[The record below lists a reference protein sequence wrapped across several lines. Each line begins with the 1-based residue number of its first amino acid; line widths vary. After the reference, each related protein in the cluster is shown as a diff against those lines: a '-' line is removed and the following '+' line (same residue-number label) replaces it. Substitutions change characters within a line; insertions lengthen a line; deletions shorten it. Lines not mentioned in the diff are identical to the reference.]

1 MSSAASSHD
10 VCREEVKR
18 FGVDTGGTFTDV
30 VARDTSG
37 ALHVHKLLSSPS
49 DPSEAISDG
58 VHALLDASDKSFSL
72 VHGTTVATNAL
83 LERRGARALLF
94 TTWGFEDLLELAR
107 QNRPDLYTFQ
117 VRRPPPLI
125 LPEDCLGVRERVRF
139 DGSVEVALEE
149 EEVGRILD
157 EVARRRDEID
167 AVAICFLH
175 AYAYP
180 EHELK
185 LASRLRDAF
194 PDLFVSA
201 SAEIVREFREYE
213 RASTTSVNAYVGPVM
228 SRYLER
234 LSSRLSAADEIEIFE
249 SSGARASI
257 ERTSRFPVHTALS
270 GPAGGVV
277 GAMAVARELGIDRII
292 TFDMGGTSTDVAL
305 CDGGAT
311 LGEMTAIGDLPLLVP
326 MLDIHT
332 VGAGGGSIAFEDEG
346 GALRVGPRSAGAD
359 PGPVCYGRG
368 GRQPTVTDAHLVLGR
383 LREDRFLGGDMSLDK
398 SAAHRSIESLA
409 KSLGLDVEETA
420 AGILS
425 VADAAMVRAIK
436 VISLERGHDP
446 RDFALVSFG
455 GAGGLHACR
464 MAEALD
470 MTRVVIPR
478 NPGLLSAY
486 GMLHAERVQYFAQT
500 TVMRVDAITSST
512 EGKRALIQV
521 AEALDAR
528 ARQASARGAGYAM
541 RYAVDLRY
549 VGQSFALRC
558 EVDWNIEDPTEDF
571 ALPLDAFEARHEEL
585 YGWSAPG
592 KPIELV
598 TLRGVAAWGSGDGT
612 ESSSPEPHAATPRA
626 SSLKKKTLQGDVR
639 VFFDGGEA
647 LAALLERSDLEEG
660 DCFEGPCVI
669 TEYSGTAVIPEGW
682 RVRVERGHLVA
693 ERHDIGIANDRG
705 EGE

>member
-1 MSSAASSHD
+1 M
-10 VCREEVKR
+10 KR

-30 VARDTSG
+30 VARDDSG
-37 ALHVHKLLSSPS
+37 ALHVHKLLSSPA
-49 DPSEAISDG
+49 DPSEAIADG
-58 VHALLDASDKSFSL
+58 VKALLDPSGESFSL

-117 VRRPPPLI
+117 VQRPAPLI
-125 LPEDCLGVRERVRF
+125 LPEDCIGVRERVRF
-139 DGSVEVALEE
+139 DGSVERALEDAE
-149 EEVGRILD
+149 ITRQIEAVR
-157 EVARRRDEID
+157 VRRDDID

-175 AYAYP
+175 SYAYP
-180 EHELK
+180 EHELL
-185 LASRLRDAF
+185 LAARLREAF
-194 PDLFVSA
+194 PGLFVSA

-228 SRYLER
+228 SRYLEKLSAR
-234 LSSRLSAADEIEIFE
+234 LSEAEEIEIFE

-257 ERTSRFPVHTALS
+257 ARTARFPVHTALS

-277 GAMAVARELGIDRII
+277 GAMAVARELDVDKII

-305 CDGGAT
+305 CDGDAE
-311 LGEMTAIGDLPLLVP
+311 LGELTSIGDLPLLVP

-332 VGAGGGSIAFEDEG
+332 VGAGGGSIAYKDEG

-359 PGPVCYGRG
+359 PGPVCYGKG
-368 GRQPTVTDAHLVLGR
+368 GELPTVTDAHLVLGR
-383 LREDRFLGGDMSLDK
+383 LREDRFLGGDMILDK
-398 SAAHRSIESLA
+398 DAARGAVERLA
-409 KSLGLDVEETA
+409 KSLGLEARETA

-470 MTRVVIPR
+470 MRRVIIPR

-500 TVMRVDAITSST
+500 MVTRVDRITGSA
-512 EGKRALIQV
+512 EGRRALIQA
-521 AEALDAR
+521 AESLDER
-528 ARQASARGAGYAM
+528 AREASAPGASYAM
-541 RYAVDLRY
+541 HYAVDLRY

-558 EVDWNIEDPTEDF
+558 EVDWCIEDPTEDF
-571 ALPLDAFEARHEEL
+571 ALPIAEFEARHEEL

-598 TLRGVAAWGSGDGT
+598 TLRGKGSWSSGNGT
-612 ESSSPEPHAATPRA
+612 KSSFPEDHDPFPRA
-626 SSLKKKTLQGDVR
+626 ASFSKKPLQRELR
-639 VFFDGGEA
+639 VFFARGEA
-647 LAALLERSDLEEG
+647 DAALIEREELAEG
-660 DCFEGPCVI
+660 DRFDGPCVI
-669 TEYSGTAVIPEGW
+669 TEYSGTTVIPEGW
-682 RVRVERGHLVA
+682 CVRVERGHLVL
-693 ERHDIGIANDRG
+693 ERVQVDKVAANEEGI
-705 EGE
+705 